1 MKRKNLLYGLAIL
14 VVGLMVLGVTHPGFS
29 GEKRELRISVEG
41 WMIQKFPMRDA
52 VKRFEAEHPDV
63 RVTLITKDLEEIAPF
78 ILEWSGGKTTEDL
91 VLGPNPMK
99 ATAFVAKELVI
110 DWSDLFAGD
119 LAKDQWIQPFYNQ
132 AFIKG
137 KPYVVPFMGEVE
149 ALIAR
154 RDYLAEAG
162 LLDAKGEV
170 KQPQSFEVL
179 YEYAKK
185 LTRPQRD
192 GLHINGEATAMMR
205 SYLGAL
211 QAIQGTI
218 YAADGKSI
226 DFGGKG
232 TAHFLAW
239 WQKAVKDGYVSVATF
254 TEHYAA
260 RTAFKAGTT
269 ALMLEPNSRWVESEA
284 EIGKEKVALMSIP
297 GAEKNGSHTH
307 VVGMVTPRVSPNQD
321 LAKQFVR
328 QQVMSKWFQQWS
340 ASRFGKMPVLQRN
353 YDGLNDPGW
362 KASLAAV
369 SKAATYPNYKDYL
382 KLESIVVREFQN
394 CVRGKQTVDQT
405 VKNVMAET
413 SALDLTIY

>member
-1 MKRKNLLYGLAIL
+1 MKGKILLFDL
-14 VVGLMVLGVTHPGFS
+14 VMLMVGVMVLGVAVPGFS
-29 GEKRELRISVEG
+29 GEKRELRVSVEG

-52 VKRFEAEHPDV
+52 AKRFEADHPDV
-63 RVTLITKDLEEIAPF
+63 KVALITKDLEEIASF
-78 ILEWSGGKTTEDL
+78 ILEWSTGKTTEDL

-99 ATAFVAKELVI
+99 VTAFVAKDLVV
-110 DWSDLFAGD
+110 DWSDVFTGD
-119 LAKDQWIQPFYNQ
+119 LAKENWIQPFYRQ

-137 KPYVVPFMGEVE
+137 KPYVVPFMGEVG

-154 RDYLAEAG
+154 KDYLAEVG

-170 KQPQSFEVL
+170 KQPQSFEML
-179 YEYAKK
+179 SDYAKK
-185 LTRPQRD
+185 LTKPQRD
-192 GLHINGEATAMMR
+192 GLHINGETTAMVR
-205 SYLGAL
+205 SYLAAL

-218 YAADGKSI
+218 YTADGKTL

-232 TAHFLAW
+232 TAYFLTW
-239 WQKAVKDGYVSVATF
+239 WQKGVKDGSVSIATF
-254 TEHYAA
+254 TDHFAA

-297 GAEKNGSHTH
+297 GAEKNGSHSN
-307 VVGMVTPRVSPNQD
+307 VVGMVIPKVSPNQD

-328 QQVMSKWFQQWS
+328 EQVMSKWFQQWS
-340 ASRFGKMPVLQRN
+340 AMRYGKMPVLQKN
-353 YDGLNDPGW
+353 YEGLTDPGW

-369 SKAATYPNYKDYL
+369 SKAATYPNYRDYL
-382 KLESIVVREFQN
+382 KLEAIVVREFQN
-394 CVRGKQTVDQT
+394 CIRGKQTVDQT

-413 SALDLTIY
+413 SALDLTVY